1 MAPNG
6 EARRFTK
13 DSKTLTHIIEG
24 NAVMNIT
31 NDKFRITI
39 QTTGAMLVSVVAT
52 VLTTVLFLS

>member
-1 MAPNG
+1 
-6 EARRFTK
+6 
-13 DSKTLTHIIEG
+13 
-24 NAVMNIT
+24 MNIT

>member
-13 DSKTLTHIIEG
+13 DSKTLMHIIEG
-24 NAVMNIT
+24 KAAMNIT
-31 NDKFRITI
+31 NDKVRNTL
-39 QTTGAMLVSVVAT
+39 QTTSALLASVLAT

>member
-13 DSKTLTHIIEG
+13 DSKTLTHSIEG
-24 NAVMNIT
+24 NAMNIT

-52 VLTTVLFLS
+52 VLTTILFLS